1 MVLDTKLDVTFD
13 PKNVQNK
20 VNKTARLIRKF
31 QNTSPRTS
39 SMTIVKSFI
48 KPHLYC
54 GKMLNERA
62 YNTSFH
68 RNVESVQYNAAL

>member
-13 PKNVQNK
+13 PKNEQNK

-31 QNTSPRTS
+31 QNTLPRTS

-48 KPHLYC
+48 KPHIYY
-54 GKMLNERA
+54 GKMLYERA
-62 YNTSFH
+62 YNTSFY
-68 RNVESVQYNAAL
+68 RNIELVQYNAAL